1 MLKIQ
6 PRPIDPIVLQSLVKQ
21 GVSPTLARLYAARG
35 VASVEETQAR
45 LGSLLPFESL
55 KGIQQTAVD
64 LADAIEAEARM
75 LIVADY
81 DADGATA
88 CAIGIAGLRQMGA
101 QADFLV
107 PNRMKH
113 GYGLSPAIMEE
124 AARLAPD
131 LLITVDNGIA
141 AIAGVDA
148 ANQLGIPVY
157 VTDHHLPGDQ
167 LPDAAA
173 IVNPN
178 QPGCSFPSKNVA
190 GVGVMFYVLAALRA
204 ELRRRGTY
212 KEKPEP
218 DLRAL
223 LDRVALGTVAD
234 VVKLDA
240 NNRIFVT
247 QGLERIRSGMGC
259 PGIQA
264 LFQVSGRDCRKASVF
279 DLGFMLG
286 PRLNAAGR
294 LDDMS
299 VGIECLLAPSLDR
312 ALPLARQLH
321 DLNQSRKEIEADMQ
335 AQALSQLSEVDCTDK
350 HGIAVFHP
358 DWHAGVVGIL
368 ASRIK
373 EQHHRPVIAFA
384 PGEDG
389 ELKGSGRS
397 IPALHLRDA
406 LDWVDRKHPGLM
418 NKFGGHAMAA
428 GLTLDA
434 NRFTEFQA
442 AFESVAKE
450 WLSPEDLEEIIETDG
465 ELNAEELNLDFARS
479 MESGVWGQGFP
490 APLFE
495 GQFKVTSQKVVGEKH
510 LRLTV
515 ELGQQRHTMLAFFRT
530 ELLPERFLGIYAPM
544 INEFNGAVAIQ
555 LKLHHWES

>member
-1 MLKIQ
+1 MPTIQ
-6 PRPIDPIVLQSLVKQ
+6 PRTPDPTIIQTLVSQ
-21 GVSPTLARLYAARG
+21 GIPPTLARLYAARG
-35 VASVEETQAR
+35 VTSIEETQAR
-45 LGSLLPFESL
+45 LGSLLPFENL
-55 KGIQQTAVD
+55 KGIQQMTAD
-64 LADAIEAEARM
+64 LADAIEAKARM

-88 CAIGIAGLRQMGA
+88 CAVGIAGLRQMGA
-101 QADFLV
+101 QVDFLV

-113 GYGLSPAIMEE
+113 GYGLSPAIVEE
-124 AARLAPD
+124 AAHLEPD

-167 LPDAAA
+167 LPEAAA

-178 QPGCSFPSKNVA
+178 QPGCSFPSKNLA

-204 ELRRRGTY
+204 ELRARGAFR
-212 KEKPEP
+212 EKPEP

-223 LDRVALGTVAD
+223 LDRVALGTVTD
-234 VVKLDA
+234 VVRLDA
-240 NNRIFVT
+240 NNRIFVA
-247 QGLERIRSGMGC
+247 QGLERIRSGLSS

-264 LFQVSGRDCRKASVF
+264 LFQVSGRDPRKASVF
-279 DLGFMLG
+279 DLAFMLG

-294 LDDMS
+294 IDDMS
-299 VGIECLLAPSLDR
+299 LGIECLLAPSLDR

-335 AQALSQLSEVDCTDK
+335 EQALSQLSEVDCTDK
-350 HGIAVFHP
+350 HGIAVYHP

-373 EQHHRPVIAFA
+373 EKYHRPVIAFA
-384 PGEDG
+384 PGEVD

-418 NKFGGHAMAA
+418 KKFGGHAMAA
-428 GLTLDA
+428 GLSLDT

-442 AFESVAKE
+442 AFEAVAKE

-465 ELNAEELNLDFARS
+465 ELTAEELNLDFVRT
-479 MESGVWGQGFP
+479 MENSVWGQGFP

-495 GQFKVTSQKVVGEKH
+495 GQFKVINQKIVGEKH
-510 LRLTV
+510 LKLNV
-515 ELGQQRHTMLAFFRT
+515 EMHQQRHTLLAFFRT
-530 ELLPERFLGIYAPM
+530 EFLPERFLGIYAPM
-544 INEFNGAVAIQ
+544 SNEFNGSVSIQ

>member
-1 MLKIQ
+1 
-6 PRPIDPIVLQSLVKQ
+6 
-21 GVSPTLARLYAARG
+21 LYAARG
-35 VASVEETQAR
+35 VTSLEETQAR
-45 LGSLLPFESL
+45 LGSLLPFENL
-55 KGIQQTAVD
+55 KGIQQMTAD
-64 LADAIEAEARM
+64 LADVIEAKARM

-88 CAIGIAGLRQMGA
+88 CAVGIAGLRQMGA
-101 QADFLV
+101 QVDFLV

-113 GYGLSPAIMEE
+113 GYGLSPAIVEE
-124 AARLAPD
+124 AAHLEPD

-167 LPDAAA
+167 LPEAAA

-178 QPGCSFPSKNVA
+178 QPGCSFPSKNLA

-204 ELRRRGTY
+204 ELRARGAFR
-212 KEKPEP
+212 EKPEP

-234 VVKLDA
+234 VVRLDA
-240 NNRIFVT
+240 NNRIFVA
-247 QGLERIRSGMGC
+247 QGLERIRSGLGS

-264 LFQVSGRDCRKASVF
+264 LFQVSGRDPCKASVF
-279 DLGFMLG
+279 DLAFMLG

-294 LDDMS
+294 IDDMS
-299 VGIECLLAPSLDR
+299 LGIECLLAPSLDR

-335 AQALSQLSEVDCTDK
+335 EQALSQLSEVDCTDK
-350 HGIAVFHP
+350 HGIAVYHP

-373 EQHHRPVIAFA
+373 EKYHRPVIAFA
-384 PGEDG
+384 PGEEG

-418 NKFGGHAMAA
+418 KKFGGHAMAA
-428 GLTLDA
+428 GLSLDT

-442 AFESVAKE
+442 AFEAVAKE

-465 ELNAEELNLDFARS
+465 ELSAEELNIDFVRA
-479 MESGVWGQGFP
+479 MENSVWGQGFP

-495 GQFKVTSQKVVGEKH
+495 GQFRVIDQKIVGEKH
-510 LRLTV
+510 LKLNV
-515 ELGQQRHTMLAFFRT
+515 EMQRQSHTLLAFFRT
-530 ELLPERFLGIYAPM
+530 EFLPERFLGIYAPM
-544 INEFNGAVAIQ
+544 INEFNGNVSIQ